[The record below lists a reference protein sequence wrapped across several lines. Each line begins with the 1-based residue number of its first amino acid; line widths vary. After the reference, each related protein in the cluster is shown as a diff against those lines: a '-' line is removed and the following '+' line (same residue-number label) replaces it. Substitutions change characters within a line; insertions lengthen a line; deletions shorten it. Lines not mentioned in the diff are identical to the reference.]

1 MISTPK
7 TKMNLYYYTYIKFQ
21 FVLRVRLRC
30 VQWQSHPVNAEKGK
44 KRIIVKR
51 KNKCI
56 SVVCVKDEE
65 LLVLALAVN
74 IITTRP

>member
-1 MISTPK
+1 
-7 TKMNLYYYTYIKFQ
+7 
-21 FVLRVRLRC
+21 
-30 VQWQSHPVNAEKGK
+30 VNAEKGK